1 MWWNRQVL
9 STLDAETLQTDH
21 SCDLSLKLKIKTLR
35 EHDRISTYFNSS
47 EIDTR
52 LHLSPSFPMKK
63 MFFTEKKNPHQ
74 TPKSRTHVLR

>member
-9 STLDAETLQTDH
+9 RTLDAETLQTDH

-35 EHDRISTYFNSS
+35 EHDLISTYFNSS

-52 LHLSPSFPMKK
+52 LHLSPSLPMKK
-63 MFFTEKKNPHQ
+63 MFFTEKKKPIKPQNLEL
-74 TPKSRTHVLR
+74 TC